1 MVKQARAIIRNG
13 GIGEIRYVNAEYIQ
27 DWLATPLE
35 KQGNAAAAWRTDPQR
50 SGASNCTGDIGT
62 HAENLVSYMTGLEVE
77 SLCAQ
82 LDTFVSGRELDDN
95 ATVMVKYAGGARGV
109 YWASQIALGHDNDLQ
124 VFSRGRDR
132 LSPEAEKYSRIPSG
146 HPEGYFEAFSNIY
159 GAYCDALAKKLD
171 GLKNDDLDFPGLNAG
186 AEGVK
191 FVEKCVES
199 SKKGARW
206 VKV

>member
-1 MVKQARAIIRNG
+1 MNADGVTVKCVDWFFEYWEPIRVSFLDKP
-13 GIGEIRYVNAEYIQ
+13 GE
-27 DWLATPLE
+27 LL
-35 KQGNAAAAWRTDPQR
+35 
-50 SGASNCTGDIGT
+50 
-62 HAENLVSYMTGLEVE
+62 
-77 SLCAQ
+77 
-82 LDTFVSGRELDDN
+82 
-95 ATVMVKYAGGARGV
+95 
-109 YWASQIALGHDNDLQ
+109 
-124 VFSRGRDR
+124 SRGRDR

-159 GAYCDALAKKLD
+159 CVYCDALARKLD
-171 GLKNDDLDFPGLNAG
+171 GLKNDDLDFPGLDAG